1 MKAYRLQET
10 ALRYFLEIVRCGSIS
25 EASHRLN
32 VASSAISRQ
41 ISGLEQA
48 LDTVLFERRP
58 RGMVLTAG
66 GEVLAAHALKSA
78 LEADRVIADLLA
90 LKGLRSGRIRLA
102 SAEGFAIDFLPR
114 VIADF
119 QQKYPAIQFQVYVGP
134 PASLSRQVRECN
146 ADIGIAF
153 SRMPQPDIKVEH
165 QQPAPVMAVMRHDH
179 PLGEFKQVSLAQ
191 LLPYPIALPDPDT
204 TLRQLFD
211 IACSHQQLLF
221 EPVLTS
227 NYVET
232 ILNFVVYSGG
242 VSISG
247 EISVRYRIA
256 SGEMIMRPIRDR
268 GLNGRQI
275 EVQTLIGRT
284 LPEVVKIFMNFL
296 RNRLEQQ

>member
-134 PASLSRQVRECN
+134 PASLSRQVREGN

-191 LLPYPIALPDPDT
+191 LLPYPIALPGPDT